1 MRSAVCSILL
11 SATGLLI
18 GARAVA
24 APAPPAAPTTAQR
37 ALDEHVRAFLERESG
52 RWRDLNV
59 PYEDGQ
65 VLHDLIVAK
74 GLTRGLEIGTSTGH
88 SGVWI
93 AWAMSK
99 TGGRLTTIEIDE
111 RRHKAAVAN
120 FQEAGVAPFVD
131 ARLADAHL
139 LVKELPG
146 PFDFVFSDADKDW
159 YTQYFKDV
167 DPKLVPGGC
176 FTAHNVRQRMGGIRE
191 FLDHVQ
197 ARTDY
202 QTTIDRTSSS
212 GLSISCKAAR

>member
-1 MRSAVCSILL
+1 MRSRLSSMML
-11 SATGLLI
+11 SAAGLLFAAGA
-18 GARAVA
+18 GAR
-24 APAPPAAPTTAQR
+24 PAPPPAPSAAQGDLDQR
-37 ALDEHVRAFLERESG
+37 VRAFLDRERG

-65 VLHDLIVAK
+65 VLHDLIVSK
-74 GLTRGLEIGTSTGH
+74 RFTRGLEIGTSTGH

-111 RRHKAAVAN
+111 RRHQIALAH
-120 FQEAGVAPFVD
+120 FQEAGVASFVD
-131 ARLADAHL
+131 ARLADAHP

-191 FLDHVQ
+191 FLDYIQ
-197 ARTDY
+197 ARPNY
-202 QTTIDRTSSS
+202 QTTLDTTSSS
-212 GLSISCKAAR
+212 GISISCKAR